1 MKLLFVCSGNTCR
14 SPMAVAIARA
24 LIAERGLQGVEVESA
39 GSGAMAGGAA
49 SDGALLVALEQGMD
63 LSEHRSRP
71 LTPEI
76 VRDADVVL
84 GMASQHV
91 EAARRFGAS
100 DRAELLTTYATR
112 GGADAGVSDPFGAG
126 LDVYRQTFAELRELV
141 GRALDRIVAD
151 RGAGS

>member
-14 SPMAVAIARA
+14 SPMATAIARA

-39 GSGAMAGGAA
+39 GSGAIAGSAA
-49 SDGALLVALEQGMD
+49 SDGALLVALEQGVD

-71 LTPEI
+71 LSSEL
-76 VRDADVVL
+76 VQDADVVL

-91 EAARRFGAS
+91 EVARRLGAG
-100 DRAELLTTYATR
+100 DRAELLTSYATR
-112 GGADAGVSDPFGAG
+112 GGRDAGVSDPFGAG